1 MKRLFTLLLLILSLG
16 MQPIWAADDPT
27 FTYIQF
33 SGNGRS
39 VLLDTDGALSVV
51 NATENA
57 PSGSGYQWTLEAA
70 PNTTASEVVLKNK
83 AGHYVVY
90 NTTDNSFMTTTD
102 ATAATA
108 FTKSKNTYYSAT
120 AGSDR
125 YDLSISSLTGK
136 NALAVKN
143 GQLTLAVTN
152 SRYSTVRLA
161 TTISGP
167 NVNPMVSTEGNEH
180 WYYMELI
187 SNGSECI
194 KDATDGSKLQKTN
207 TPQLKYLSA
216 YMWSVYEANE
226 QGDVY
231 FKSKAGHYIYQDG
244 DKQYVTSAESNRN
257 NRGRYQICDVADQ
270 NNYAGTYILYNSTTD
285 KYVMPYQSG
294 NPDVGIGSNVSTYE
308 RMRFIETDTRL
319 LTQPHVIQ
327 FTAQGAQALYDSNTK
342 NNVTV
347 KTPADDDNADGYT
360 WQFEAIAGQTDAYA
374 LKSKLGHY
382 LKYTDNAFSTT
393 SNADEAV
400 ALFPLGNDYDPYH
413 TRISLTLAN
422 DATKAIGYKDNVL
435 YLSDAAASLYTVTR
449 MVESTAQVVGTALPK
464 FSTINDT
471 YIINSSLRPTTLATT
486 ASPSPPMAMTHRQ
499 STPRRTLLTLIR
511 TGY

>member
-1 MKRLFTLLLLILSLG
+1 MKRLFALLLLILSLG

-27 FTYIQF
+27 YTYIQF
-33 SGNGRS
+33 SGNGRT
-39 VLLDTDGALSVV
+39 VLFDTDGALSVV
-51 NATENA
+51 NTTENA
-57 PSGSGYQWTLEAA
+57 PSGSGYQWTFEAA
-70 PNTTASEVVLKNK
+70 PNTTTSEVVLKSK

-90 NTTDNSFMTTTD
+90 NTADKSFTTTTD

-108 FTKSKNTYYSAT
+108 FTKSTNKYYSAT
-120 AGSDR
+120 AGSTR

-167 NVNPMVSTEGNEH
+167 NVNPMVSTTGDEH
-180 WYYMELI
+180 WYYMELLC
-187 SNGSECI
+187 NGSECI
-194 KDATDGSKLQKTN
+194 KDAAKSGDKLIKTA
-207 TPQLKYLSA
+207 TPNIKYLNA
-216 YMWSVYEANE
+216 YMWSLVEAND

-231 FKSKAGHYIYQDG
+231 FKSKAGNYIAQLLNSQYESL
-244 DKQYVTSAESNRN
+244 YVTSDESKRN
-257 NRGRYQICDVADQ
+257 SSGQYQVCDVADQ
-270 NNYAGTYILYNSTTD
+270 RDYAGTFVVKNQGTTHFIL
-285 KYVMPYQSG
+285 PYGRG
-294 NPDVGIGSNVSTYE
+294 NTDVGLGSYMNTAE
-308 RMRFIETDTRL
+308 RMRFIETDFRL

-382 LKYTDNAFSTT
+382 LK
-393 SNADEAV
+393 
-400 ALFPLGNDYDPYH
+400 
-413 TRISLTLAN
+413 
-422 DATKAIGYKDNVL
+422 
-435 YLSDAAASLYTVTR
+435 
-449 MVESTAQVVGTALPK
+449 
-464 FSTINDT
+464 
-471 YIINSSLRPTTLATT
+471 
-486 ASPSPPMAMTHRQ
+486 
-499 STPRRTLLTLIR
+499 
-511 TGY
+511 